1 MVNEPGDTHRSLI
14 LQMLRQAS
22 APVSGEGIGTA
33 VGISR
38 VAVHKHIKALA
49 GAGYVL
55 KSTRQGYVLDEVNS
69 QHFTSW
75 EFLPEEQITVIP
87 GVDSTM
93 NAARQITER
102 HPGSDFTLAAET
114 QSHGRGRLH
123 RKWESPEGG
132 LWATRIIHPAGSA
145 VRMQL
150 YVMAGAAALARLL
163 RTEGIDARLK
173 WPNDVLVNDWKIAG
187 VLAEARLSSDRF
199 EYLAL
204 GMGLNINNRPLTG
217 ATALKSLTGREEDR
231 RVWLRHWIREFH
243 QLTASDEFQSA
254 RDPRWW
260 TSMMWGI
267 GRPVSFTVTGLK
279 RVSGTVT
286 GTDGLG
292 RLCIRTVQGAVRRL
306 ASGDLDD
313 SPAV

>member
-1 MVNEPGDTHRSLI
+1 MVNEIGDTHRSLI
-14 LQMLRQAS
+14 LQILKEAA

-49 GAGYVL
+49 GTGYAL
-55 KSTRQGYVLDEVNS
+55 KSTRRGYVLDEGNT

-87 GVDSTM
+87 RVDSTM
-93 NAARQITER
+93 NAARQIAER
-102 HPGSDFTLAAET
+102 QPGRDFTLVAET
-114 QSHGRGRLH
+114 QSQGRGRLQ
-123 RKWESPEGG
+123 RTWESPEGG

-145 VRMQL
+145 QRTQL
-150 YVMAGAAALARLL
+150 YVMAAAAALALLL
-163 RTEGIDARLK
+163 RKDGIDAWLK
-173 WPNDVLVNDWKIAG
+173 WPNDVLVNGRKIAG

-204 GMGLNINNRPLTG
+204 GMGLNINNRPLSG
-217 ATALKSLTGREEDR
+217 ATALKNLTGREEDR
-231 RVWLRHWIREFH
+231 RVWLRSWIREFH
-243 QLTASDEFQSA
+243 LLTASDEFLSA
-254 RDPRWW
+254 GDPAWW

-267 GRPVSFTVTGLK
+267 GEPMSFYVTGSK
-279 RVSGTVT
+279 RVSGTVK

-292 RLCIRTVQGAVRRL
+292 RLRLRTKQGAIRRL
-306 ASGDLDD
+306 APGDLDD
-313 SPAV
+313 SPA